1 MTSNLE
7 NRIKILERE
16 TKLLNKKL
24 MRSEA
29 NRSLAENMRDQTDTL
44 YRSVI
49 DDLEATKAML
59 AEKNEMLE
67 ALSGKLSK
75 YLSPQIYRSIFEGGQ
90 DVSLKTS
97 RKKLTVFFSDLKDFT
112 STTEDLQPEDL
123 TYLINR
129 YFSEMSSIALEYGAT
144 IDKFIGDAM
153 VLFFGDPESL
163 GVKDDASACVRMAV
177 AMQNRMKELQHMWL
191 EKGYERP
198 FFMRIGINTG
208 YCNVGNFG
216 SPQRMDYTIIGGEV
230 NLAAR
235 LESQAEP
242 GGILMSYET
251 YALAKDFIEAEERS
265 PIRVRGIAREIR
277 PFAVTNI
284 YDAKLSERKFIRKDR
299 YGLKLLADLE
309 RLKGD
314 DRQAAIEDLQDVIR
328 SLQSDD

>member
-1 MTSNLE
+1 MNSDPNVGGRTLD
-7 NRIKILERE
+7 RVV
-16 TKLLNKKL
+16 KLLEKKL
-24 MRSEA
+24 ARSEA
-29 NRSLAENMRDQTDTL
+29 NRAQAEKVRDETDAL

-49 DDLEATKAML
+49 GDLENTKKML
-59 AEKNEMLE
+59 SEKNEMLE
-67 ALSGKLSK
+67 ALSDKLSK

-90 DVSLKTS
+90 DVTLETS

-112 STTEDLQPEDL
+112 ATTEDLQPEDL
-123 TYLINR
+123 TDLINR
-129 YFSEMSSIALEYGAT
+129 YFSEMSRIALDYGAT

-163 GVKDDASACVRMAV
+163 GVKGDAAACVRMAV
-177 AMQNRMKELQHMWL
+177 AMQNRMNELQHIWL

-216 SPQRMDYTIIGGEV
+216 SAQRMDYTIIGGEV

-235 LESQAEP
+235 LEKQAEP

-251 YALAKDFIEAEERS
+251 YALVKDFIEAEEQA
-265 PIRVRGIAREIR
+265 PIRVKGIAREIR

-284 YDAKLSERKFIRKDR
+284 YDEALSERKFIRKER
-299 YGLKLLADLE
+299 YGLKLLADLD

-314 DRQAAIEDLQDVIR
+314 DRDAAIRDLQEVIQD
-328 SLQSDD
+328 LKADG